1 MKINDI
7 VSFLETIAPLSFQE
21 SYDNS
26 GLIVGDEQQE
36 ISSVLITIDTIE
48 SVVDEA
54 IEIGANLIVSHHPI
68 VFTALKK
75 ITGSNYIERTIIKAI
90 KHNIAIYACHTNL
103 DSVFGGV
110 NSKIC
115 EKLEL
120 QNYKILSPIQN
131 HLQKLVTFVPVDNI
145 NSVKEAVFNEGA
157 GCIGNYDNVSFSAS
171 GNGSFRASEKA
182 KPFVGEVGKIH
193 TEKELRFET
202 IFPKNIQNKVIS
214 ALIKAHPYEEVAY
227 DIYSLQNR
235 YSKVGMGMIGE
246 LKNEINEL
254 DFLNKIKNI
263 FKTGS
268 IRYTNLLS
276 KKIKKVAVCGGS
288 GSFLLKDAIAQ
299 KADVFVSSDFK
310 YHQFFDADNKI
321 LIADIGHYESEQ
333 FTKDVFYSLLTK
345 KFPNFA
351 FYFSKINSNPINYL

>member
-1 MKINDI
+1 MTVKDL
-7 VSFLETIAPLSFQE
+7 VSYLETIAPLSYQE

-26 GLIVGDEQQE
+26 GLIIGDAHQE
-36 ISSVLITIDTIE
+36 VTSVLITIDTIE

-54 IEIGANLIVSHHPI
+54 IEMGANLIVSHHPI
-68 VFTALKK
+68 IFSALKK
-75 ITGSNYIERTIIKAI
+75 ITGANYVERTIIKAI
-90 KHNIAIYACHTNL
+90 KNNIAIYACHTNL
-103 DSVFGGV
+103 DSVIGGV

-120 QNYKILSPIQN
+120 QNCRILSPIQN
-131 HLQKLVTFVPVDNI
+131 ELQKLVTFVPIDFVNA
-145 NSVKEAVFNEGA
+145 VQEAVFNAGA
-157 GCIGNYDNVSFSAS
+157 GYIGNYDKCGFTTQ
-171 GNGSFRASEKA
+171 GNGSFRASQGS
-182 KPFVGEVGKIH
+182 KPFVGEIGKTH
-193 TEKELRFET
+193 YEKEFRFET
-202 IFPKNIQNKVIS
+202 IFPKSIQNKVIS

-227 DIYSLQNR
+227 DIYSLQNE
-235 YSKVGMGMIGE
+235 YLKAGMGIVGE
-246 LKNEINEL
+246 LKNEVSEI
-254 DFLNKIKNI
+254 DFLNKLKNI

-268 IRYTNLLS
+268 IRYTNLLN

-288 GSFLLKDAIAQ
+288 GSFLLKDTIAA

-321 LIADIGHYESEQ
+321 LVADIGHYESEQ
-333 FTKDVFYSLLTK
+333 FTKEVFYSLLTK